1 MFISSFLSE
10 FSEYSFLDEIM
21 ELNWLEGFFLKQTK
35 PTHLILVERASPGWF
50 HSHFSL
56 LPVFQ

>member
-21 ELNWLEGFFLKQTK
+21 ELNWLEGFF
-35 PTHLILVERASPGWF
+35 
-50 HSHFSL
+50 
-56 LPVFQ
+56 